1 MKTHEFATRAGRPG
15 DPRRDD
21 PTGLL
26 SRKEGKVQARH
37 LERLAVVYVR
47 QSSPQQVHEHRESAR
62 LQYDLRGRAAA
73 LGWPAD
79 RVVVIDEDQGR
90 SGKTAAGRP
99 GFQRLLA
106 EVGLDRVGLILGIEM
121 SRLARSCRDWHQ
133 LLELCALFHTVLAD
147 RDALYDPTDHNDR
160 LLLGLSGIMSE
171 AELHI
176 LRGRMLAGARSKA
189 RRGELFNHAPIG
201 YARVPGGGLM
211 LDPDEQARDVVRMV
225 FDKFDELG
233 TVSALLKYLV
243 RHGIRLGFRPHFG
256 PDKGGLAWRRP
267 NRTTLTFLLHHPIY
281 AGAYARG
288 RRPTDPRR
296 KVPGR
301 PATGRVVVPM
311 DAWEVL
317 IRDHLPAYITW
328 ERYESNLRRLAQNG
342 ARAGA
347 MRAAREGESLLA
359 GLVHCGRCGRRM
371 LVAYTSREG
380 RLRHSCQRGALD
392 YAEPACQSLAGG
404 PLDELVARQ
413 VLRALEPAALEVGLR
428 AVGDAQAERDRLDR
442 QWRLR
447 VERSRYE
454 AERAARQYQACEPEN
469 RMVGRELERRWE
481 QALLE
486 QRRAEEEYERFGRG
500 RPAELTADEI
510 DMLGSLSEDI
520 PALWQ
525 APTTTVLDRQEVVR
539 HLVERVS
546 AAVQG
551 ESEWVD
557 VTIHWAGGVLGRPE
571 VRRPGRRVEQLRDYA
586 ALMARVA
593 ELHDSGKTSGEV
605 AEALNREGFRP
616 PKRRETYNAGMVRQ
630 LLSRQGRSGPRPAAA
645 TEGDPRGEGEWWL
658 SDLSRELGMPQPTV
672 HCWVRRGWVRGR
684 KLPGVGGRWVLWA
697 DAEDLDR
704 LRRLRAYRR
713 SWADEPYP
721 PELTTPSRDR
731 S

>member
-1 MKTHEFATRAGRPG
+1 MKAHEVATRTARPG
-15 DPRRDD
+15 DPRRGD
-21 PTGLL
+21 PIGPP
-26 SRKEGKVQARH
+26 RKEGKVQARH

-47 QSSPQQVHEHRESAR
+47 QSSPQQVHEHRESGR

-73 LGWPAD
+73 LGWPED
-79 RVVVIDEDQGR
+79 RVIVIDEDQGR
-90 SGKTAAGRP
+90 SGRTAAGRP

-211 LDPDEQARDVVRMV
+211 LDPDEQARDVVRLV

-233 TVSALLKYLV
+233 TVSALLRYLV
-243 RHGIRLGFRPHFG
+243 REGIRLGFRPHFG
-256 PDKGGLAWRRP
+256 PEKGGLAWRRP
-267 NRTTLTFLLHHPIY
+267 NRTTLTFLLHHPVY
-281 AGAYARG
+281 AGAYSRG
-288 RRPTDPRR
+288 RRPADPRR
-296 KVPGR
+296 KIPGR
-301 PATGRVVVPM
+301 PATGRVVVPRGE
-311 DAWEVL
+311 WEVL
-317 IRDHLPAYITW
+317 IHDHLPAYITW
-328 ERYESNLRRLAQNG
+328 ERYEANLRRLAENS

-347 MRAAREGESLLA
+347 MGSAREGNSLLA
-359 GLVHCGRCGRRM
+359 GLIFCGRCGRRM
-371 LVAYTSREG
+371 MVAYTGKEN
-380 RLRHSCQRGALD
+380 RLRYSCQRAALD
-392 YAEPACQSLAGG
+392 YAEPLCQSLAGG
-404 PLDELVARQ
+404 PLDDLVGRQ
-413 VLRALEPAALEVGLR
+413 VLLALEPAAVELSLR
-428 AVGDAQAERDRLDR
+428 AVGDARAERDRLDR

-447 VERSRYE
+447 LERSRYE
-454 AERAARQYQACEPEN
+454 AERAARHYQACEPEN

-481 QALLE
+481 RALLE
-486 QRRAEEEYERFGRG
+486 QRGAEEEYDRFRRG
-500 RPAELTADEI
+500 RPAELTSEEI
-510 DMLGSLSEDI
+510 DMINSLSKDV
-520 PALWQ
+520 PSLWR
-525 APTTTVLDRQEVVR
+525 APTTTSADRQAIVR

-546 AAVQG
+546 VTVQG
-551 ESEWVD
+551 ESEWVA
-557 VTIHWAGGVLGRPE
+557 VTVGWVGGFASRHE
-571 VRRPGRRVEQLRDYA
+571 VRRPVRRVEQLRDYA

-593 ELHDSGKTSGEV
+593 ELHGSGRTSREV

-616 PKRRETYNAGMVRQ
+616 PKRRETYNAAMVLQ
-630 LLSRQGRSGPRPAAA
+630 LLSRRGRSGPRPEAA
-645 TEGDPRGEGEWWL
+645 TRDDPRGDGEWWL
-658 SDLSRELGMPQPTV
+658 SDLCRELAMPQPTV

-713 SWADEPYP
+713 TWPDEAYP
-721 PELTTPSRDR
+721 PDLTTPR
-731 S
+731 

>member
-1 MKTHEFATRAGRPG
+1 MRTHEVRTRTSACPSDPRHDDPIGRP
-15 DPRRDD
+15 PRR
-21 PTGLL
+21 
-26 SRKEGKVQARH
+26 EGKVQARH
-37 LERLAVVYVR
+37 LDRLAIVYVR
-47 QSSPQQVHEHRESAR
+47 QSSPQQVHEHRESGR
-62 LQYDLRGRAAA
+62 LQYDLRNRAVA

-79 RVVVIDEDQGR
+79 RIIVIDEDQGR
-90 SGKTAAGRP
+90 SGKTTAGRP

-189 RRGELFNHAPIG
+189 QRGELFNHPPIG

-211 LDPDEQARDVVRMV
+211 LDPDEQARDVVRLV

-233 TVSALLKYLV
+233 TVSALLRYLV
-243 RHGIRLGFRPHFG
+243 RDGIRLGVRPHFG

-267 NRTTLTFLLHHPIY
+267 KRTTLTFLLHHPVY
-281 AGAYARG
+281 AGAYTRG

-301 PATGRVVVPM
+301 PATGRVVVPRGE
-311 DAWEVL
+311 WEVL
-317 IRDHLPAYITW
+317 IHDHLPAYITW
-328 ERYESNLRRLAQNG
+328 EHCESNLRRLAQNG

-347 MRAAREGESLLA
+347 MRAAREGDSLLA
-359 GLVHCGRCGRRM
+359 GLVSCGRCGRRM
-371 LVAYTSREG
+371 MVAYTGKAG
-380 RLRHSCQRGALD
+380 RLRYSCQRGALD
-392 YAEPACQSLAGG
+392 YAEPVCQSLAGG
-404 PLDELVARQ
+404 PLDELVGRQ
-413 VLRALEPAALEVGLR
+413 VLLALEPAALELSLR

-447 VERSRYE
+447 LERSRYE

-486 QRRAEEEYERFGRG
+486 QRGAEDDYDRFRRG
-500 RPAELTADEI
+500 RPAELSGDEI
-510 DMLGSLSEDI
+510 DMINSLSQDV
-520 PALWQ
+520 PALWRS
-525 APTTTVLDRQEVVR
+525 PTTTAADRKEVVR
-539 HLVERVS
+539 HLVDRVS
-546 AAVQG
+546 VAVQG
-551 ESEWVD
+551 ETERVD
-557 VTIHWAGGVLGRPE
+557 VAIQWAGGFVSRHQVFRP
-571 VRRPGRRVEQLRDYA
+571 VQRVEQLSDYS

-593 ELHDSGKTSGEV
+593 ELHRAGQTSREI

-616 PKRRETYNAGMVRQ
+616 PKRRETYNAAMVRQ
-630 LLSRQGRSGPRPAAA
+630 LLSRQGRSGPRPRAV
-645 TEGDPRGEGEWWL
+645 TDDDPRGDGEWWL
-658 SDLSRELGMPQPTV
+658 SELCRELAMPQPTV

-684 KLPGVGGRWVLWA
+684 KLPGAGGRWVLWA
-697 DAEDLDR
+697 DAEELAR

-713 SWADEPYP
+713 SWPDEPYP
-721 PELTTPSRDR
+721 PELTTPR
-731 S
+731 